1 MHITEKTKE
10 YECCCSCKHNKRK
23 KDGEKTGYP
32 DYIYCECEIDKHYI
46 SYIACF
52 ENVCERWVKEDEG

>member
-23 KDGEKTGYP
+23 KDGEN
-32 DYIYCECEIDKHYI
+32 IYCECEIDGHYI
-46 SYIACF
+46 GYIQSF
-52 ENVCERWVKEDEG
+52 ENVCERWVKWDD

>member
-10 YECCCSCKHNKRK
+10 YECCCSCKHNIRK
-23 KDGEKTGYP
+23 KDEKGGT
-32 DYIYCECEIDKHYI
+32 YCECEIDGHYI

-52 ENVCERWVKEDEG
+52 ENVCERWVKE

>member
-1 MHITEKTKE
+1 MTITEKTKE

-23 KDGEKTGYP
+23 KDGNNV
-32 DYIYCECEIDKHYI
+32 YCECEIDEHYI

-52 ENVCERWVKEDEG
+52 ENVCERWVKEDDT